1 MPEKIKLITYICTE
15 CKSIT
20 KDYSHEK
27 FRKGDILFRE
37 YKTCQCKSKEV
48 KVTEIK
54 ALDAHSQSWVS
65 HPGIIAIESWL
76 KKHLQKTWENGNK

>member
-1 MPEKIKLITYICTE
+1 MTGKIKLITYICTE
-15 CKSIT
+15 CKAIT
-20 KDYSHEK
+20 KDYSLEK
-27 FRKGDILFRE
+27 FRKDEILYRD

-76 KKHLQKTWENGNK
+76 QKHLQKTWEKGNK